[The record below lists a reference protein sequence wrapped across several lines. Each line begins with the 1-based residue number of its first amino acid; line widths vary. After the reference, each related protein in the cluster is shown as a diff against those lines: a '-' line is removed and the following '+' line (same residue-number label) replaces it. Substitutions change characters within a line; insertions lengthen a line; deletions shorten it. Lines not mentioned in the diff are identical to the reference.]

1 MDLDKKTATQLLH
14 ESLFEF
20 INENFYK
27 QSKTYSEVISLFL
40 KGKSNDS
47 NIINS
52 KTGIYQAAKLGYIKK
67 MGVGAFYFPHIP
79 SKECAREIRREIG
92 IASLK
97 RNRERKQNEKQSTIK
112 IELDIFSKITDEQ
125 LFEELKKRGYKGELN
140 YTKTLKF

>member
-1 MDLDKKTATQLLH
+1 MNLDKKTATQLLH

-40 KGKSNDS
+40 KGKSTDS
-47 NIINS
+47 AIINS
-52 KTGIYQAAKLGYIKK
+52 KTGIYNAAKLGYIKK
-67 MGVGAFYFPHIP
+67 MGVGTFYFPHIP

-92 IASLK
+92 ISSLK
-97 RNRERKQNEKQSTIK
+97 RNRERKQIEKQSIIK
-112 IELDIFSKITDEQ
+112 IDVDVFSKITDEQ

>member
-1 MDLDKKTATQLLH
+1 MNLDKKTATQLLH

-27 QSKTYSEVISLFL
+27 QNKTYSEVISLFL
-40 KGKSNDS
+40 KGKATDS

-67 MGVGAFYFPHIP
+67 MGVGTFYFPHIP
-79 SKECAREIRREIG
+79 PKECAREIRREIG